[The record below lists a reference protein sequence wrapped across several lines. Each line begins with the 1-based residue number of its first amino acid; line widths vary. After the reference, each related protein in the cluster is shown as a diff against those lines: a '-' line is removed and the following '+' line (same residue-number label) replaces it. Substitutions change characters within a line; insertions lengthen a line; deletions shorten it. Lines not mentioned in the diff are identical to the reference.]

1 MVDGSSITR
10 STRSGSKRIDQSV
23 ASVARVYDRLLGGK
37 DNYLVDQRVVDDLL
51 EIVPGL
57 GELARAN
64 RDIHCRGVEFLA
76 REVGLRQFL
85 DLGAGL
91 PTGTN
96 THQIAQSCR
105 PDATVVYVD
114 NDPIALAHGRALL
127 QSNRHVQVVAAD
139 LRRPMEVLE
148 HPDVRR
154 VIDLEQPVAV
164 LLTAVLDH
172 VDDDDDP
179 AGIVAGY
186 MDALPVGSHV
196 FITHF
201 VDSCME
207 ARRLEQMFL
216 DRLRSGRF
224 RTLDEIL
231 GLFCEHEL
239 VEPGLVYLP
248 DWRRIR
254 RPKPS
259 VADQLM
265 VGGIARKR

>member
-1 MVDGSSITR
+1 MTGLNGS
-10 STRSGSKRIDQSV
+10 GCVQLDQSV
-23 ASVARVYDRLLGGK
+23 ASCARVYDRLLGGK
-37 DNYLVDQRVVDDLL
+37 DNYTVDQRVVDDLL

-57 GELARAN
+57 RELARAN
-64 RDIHCRGVEFLA
+64 HDIRCRGVEFLA

-96 THQIAQSCR
+96 THQIAQR
-105 PDATVVYVD
+105 YWPDATVVYVD

-139 LRRPMEVLE
+139 LRRPAEVLA

-154 VIDLEQPVAV
+154 VIDIDQPVAV

-172 VDDDDDP
+172 LRDDDDP
-179 AGIVAGY
+179 AGVVAGY

-196 FITHF
+196 FITHL
-201 VDSCME
+201 VDSCSE
-207 ARRLEQMFL
+207 ARRLEEVFL

-224 RTLDEIL
+224 RTPDEIL
-231 GLFCEHEL
+231 ALFCEHEL
-239 VEPGLVYLP
+239 VEPGLVYLAE
-248 DWRRIR
+248 WRRIR

-259 VADQLM
+259 VVDQLM
-265 VGGIARKR
+265 VGGIARKQ